1 MKDYEKALMQQCQ
14 VCRTE
19 LLALKEALDVY
30 EDTVGKTIIT
40 DNSYDMISMV
50 HTLCGKM
57 YRRVEK
63 DSGENDGNDSGIP
76 YFPLR

>member
-30 EDTVGKTIIT
+30 EDNVGKMIIT
-40 DNSYDMISMV
+40 ENSYDMILFV
-50 HTLCGKM
+50 RTLCDTM
-57 YRRVEK
+57 YKRVAKGRMRE
-63 DSGENDGNDSGIP
+63 
-76 YFPLR
+76 